1 VLRVIEFKG
10 RTGLVALAGRG
21 ITQYPGLGPDLIT
34 SRPDDSPFVPIG
46 S

>member
-1 VLRVIEFKG
+1 MRGADL
-10 RTGLVALAGRG
+10 LAGG

-34 SRPDDSPFVPIG
+34 SRPNESPFVPIG